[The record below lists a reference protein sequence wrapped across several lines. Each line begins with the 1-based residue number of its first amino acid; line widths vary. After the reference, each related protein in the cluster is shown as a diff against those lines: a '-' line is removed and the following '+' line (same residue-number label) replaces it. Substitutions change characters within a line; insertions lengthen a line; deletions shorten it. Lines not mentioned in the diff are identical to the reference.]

1 MLDPL
6 DRPNSVL
13 FLDEYNRAPD
23 RSRAVF
29 LKLINGHYINDPNEP
44 GGRRHFPNLLFTV
57 AAINPGGLGT
67 DKTAN
72 ALNSAER
79 NRFALQV
86 EYDSEAQQTVDY
98 ITYGID
104 DGIRQL
110 KKSDP
115 KYMTYL
121 EDYLRAQDI
130 GLFILNHED
139 FKYDDRDSEDNLYG
153 KQLQILTHRLLGD
166 QLIKSRGR
174 IDWLKNW
181 VTKFSHLAGGT
192 DQNGNYEDGAK
203 QMLIDILDD
212 YQTPTLAKL
221 IAQKEKQLKTKLVP
235 DDVDLSKVSGVDAA
249 AQEKQEDDDAIF
261 GKGYTDKLSATED
274 DVKAGIAL
282 AMGDDWGA

>member
-86 EYDSEAQQTVDY
+86 EYDSEAQETVDY

-104 DGIRQL
+104 GGIRQL

-121 EDYLRAQDI
+121 EGYLRAQDI

-139 FKYDDRDSEDNLYG
+139 FKYDDRDSEDRLYG
-153 KQLQILTHRLLGD
+153 QQLQILTHRLLGD
-166 QLIKSRGR
+166 QLVKSRGR

-181 VTKFSHLAGGT
+181 VTKFSRLAGGT
-192 DQNGNYEDGAK
+192 DKNGKYEDGAR

-212 YQTPTLAKL
+212 YKAPTLADL
-221 IAQKEKQLKTKLVP
+221 IKKKEKQLKIKLAP
-235 DDVDLSKVSGVDAA
+235 DDVDLAKISKIDAA
-249 AQEKQEDDDAIF
+249 AQEKQEDDENIY
-261 GKGYTDKLSATED
+261 GKGHAAKVAATQD
-274 DVKAGIAL
+274 DVLAGMANV
-282 AMGDDWGA
+282 MDGEWK